1 MHNENLLED
10 IQEVNLS
17 YLLLAQRMLKEDRE
31 TAMFR
36 LKIDERMA
44 NVIDTLSIKQL
55 SQMARSN
62 QLLCRLAYVDPD
74 QLAKLSGNPR
84 ELGMAQTHA
93 ALLMAAGRVTNSSP

>member
-1 MHNENLLED
+1 MHNESLLED

-17 YLLLAQRMLKEDRE
+17 YLLLAQRMLKEDRD

-44 NVIDTLSIKQL
+44 DLMASLSVKQL
-55 SQMARSN
+55 SQMARSS

-74 QLAKLSGNPR
+74 QFLKLSGNPR

-93 ALLMAAGRVTNSSP
+93 ALLMAADRFSTPGH

>member
-1 MHNENLLED
+1 MHNESLLED
-10 IQEVNLS
+10 IQEVNLA

-44 NVIDTLSIKQL
+44 DLMASLSIKQL

-74 QLAKLSGNPR
+74 QLMKLFENPR

-93 ALLMAAGRVTNSSP
+93 ALLMAADRFSSSGH